1 MSIDK
6 MVNIAIESLKNQGF
20 ENIKAINPNTSEI
33 HASKL
38 ISVKDLD
45 GASNFTIVPLDATA
59 TQEFKDFIYV
69 AIEAGTNSL
78 LEAASMSKTPS
89 IYNDKKMESILEE
102 KYPGESF
109 EIISGDFWKSELG
122 GFLSIVRCFKIGNKE
137 MFLLPNRDTTDNLDE
152 YIKRQ
157 NPMSKPKPIK
167 ASRSKKIEDS
177 QFKGLEDYVYP
188 EDLPE
193 GYQWAYNS
201 PLGKYMPI
209 AITIDPNKAD
219 T

>member
-20 ENIKAINPNTSEI
+20 ENIKAIDPDTSEI
-33 HASKL
+33 SVSKP

-59 TQEFKDFIYV
+59 AQEFQDFIYV
-69 AIEAGTNSL
+69 AIEEGTNNL
-78 LEAASMSKTPS
+78 LEAATISKTPS
-89 IYNDKKMESILEE
+89 ICNDKGMKSVLQK
-102 KYPGESF
+102 KYPGELF
-109 EIISGDFWKSELG
+109 EIMSGDFWKSELG
-122 GFLSIVRCFKIGNKE
+122 GFLSVVRCFKIGNKE
-137 MFLLPNRDTTDNLDE
+137 MFLLPNGDTTDNLDE

-177 QFKGLEDYVYP
+177 QFKGIEDYVWP

-193 GYQWAYNS
+193 GYKWHYTS
-201 PLGKYMPI
+201 PPGKYMPI

>member
-6 MVNIAIESLKNQGF
+6 MINIAIESLKNQGF

-33 HASKL
+33 HASKP

-59 TQEFKDFIYV
+59 TQEFQDFIYV
-69 AIEAGTNSL
+69 AIEDGTNNL

-89 IYNDKKMESILEE
+89 IYSDKKMSSMLQQ
-102 KYPGESF
+102 KYSGESF

-122 GFLSIVRCFKIGNKE
+122 GFLSIVRCFKIGDKE
-137 MFLLPNRDTTDNLDE
+137 MFLLPNGDTTDNLDE

-157 NPMSKPKPIK
+157 NLMSKTKPIK

-177 QFKGLEDYVYP
+177 QFKGIEDYVWP

-193 GYQWAYNS
+193 GYKWHYTS
-201 PLGKYMPI
+201 PPGKYMPI